1 MFRYDAGYT
10 VVPCCRYGHE
20 NNVGAKLV
28 ATKYWK
34 KNAVMDQLIGVIGNL
49 TIEEEQ
55 ELLIPG
61 VNDFSVLE
69 SQRYKATFKRDFT
82 VLFLRKKRPQLWL
95 GPGAFLNHDCNP
107 NCEFSAHKSDTAVI
121 KVLRDIA
128 PGDELFI
135 FYGPAFFGKNNET
148 CECETCEK

>member
-10 VVPCCRYGHE
+10 IVPCCRYGHE
-20 NNVGAKLV
+20 QNVGAKLIG
-28 ATKYWK
+28 TKYWK
-34 KNAVMDQLIGVIGNL
+34 KDDVIDQLIGVIGNL
-49 TIEEEQ
+49 THEEEE

-61 VNDFSVLE
+61 INDFSVLM
-69 SQRYKATFKRDFT
+69 SQ
-82 VLFLRKKRPQLWL
+82 RKKRPQLWL

-107 NCEFSAHKSDTAVI
+107 NCQFVANKNNTAVI
-121 KVLRDIA
+121 VVLRDIN

-135 FYGPAFFGKNNET
+135 FYGPEFFGENNMY